1 MPVRHIVLAFAVA
14 ALWGINFVAIDIGL
28 RDFPPLLFV
37 ALRYALMAFP
47 AVLFVPRPQVA
58 LRYVIGFGLVL
69 SAGTQGLLFVSM
81 HAGMPAG
88 LASLVVQTQVVFTIG
103 LSVALLGER
112 PGRRQ
117 LLGALVALSGIAVI
131 GVGRGGEHL
140 PIAALLLCLGAALA
154 WGAGNVIVR
163 KAKAP
168 DALAL
173 LVWSSLIAPLPLLA
187 LSFAFEGAGEIE
199 AGLTSASAAGIAA
212 LLYVVVVATAFG
224 FGSWTWLLRRHTASK
239 VAPFAL
245 LVPVFGIASAWA
257 ALGERPDAVELI
269 GAAIVLCGLALV
281 TFALR
286 PAGQGSRISS

>member
-1 MPVRHIVLAFAVA
+1 MPVRHILLAFSVA

-47 AVLFVPRPQVA
+47 AVLFFPRPKVA
-58 LRYVIGFGLVL
+58 LRYVIGFGLIL

-88 LASLVVQTQVVFTIG
+88 LASLVVQMQLVFTIG
-103 LSVALLGER
+103 LSVVLLGER

-117 LLGALVALSGIAVI
+117 LLGAFVALGGIAVI
-131 GVGRGGEHL
+131 GVGRSGEHL
-140 PIAALLLCLGAALA
+140 PLAALLLCLGSALS

-163 KAKAP
+163 KAQAP

-173 LVWSSLIAPLPLLA
+173 LVWSSLIAPLPLIA
-187 LSFAFEGAGEIE
+187 LSFWLEGGGDIGTA
-199 AGLTSASAAGIAA
+199 LTSASAESIAA
-212 LLYVVVVATAFG
+212 LVYVVIVATAFG
-224 FGSWTWLLRRHTASK
+224 IGSWTWLLRRHTASK

-245 LVPVFGIASAWA
+245 LTPVIGIGSAWA
-257 ALGERPDAVELI
+257 ALGEKPDAVELA
-269 GAAIVLCGLALV
+269 GAALVLCGLALV

-286 PAGQGSRISS
+286 PAPANRISS